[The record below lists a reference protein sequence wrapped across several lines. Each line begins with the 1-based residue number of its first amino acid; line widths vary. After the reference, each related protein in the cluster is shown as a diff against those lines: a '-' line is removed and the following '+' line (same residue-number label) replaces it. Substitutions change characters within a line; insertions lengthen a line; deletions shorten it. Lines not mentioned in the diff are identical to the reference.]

1 MGQYSSHEVSSSLMV
16 RCVWMPIAQGMRRR
30 RGELSSS
37 SVVSPSAQRSL
48 ATCLFDW
55 VGLKLSVAA
64 GFLKRLTCGKERLR
78 VPQVFADCRKC
89 LEIRVCDP
97 GAGEMPWK
105 Q

>member
-16 RCVWMPIAQGMRRR
+16 RCVWMLIAQGMRR

-37 SVVSPSAQRSL
+37 SVVSPSAWRSL

-64 GFLKRLTCGKERLR
+64 GFLKHLTCGKERLH
-78 VPQVFADCRKC
+78 VPQVFADCGKC
-89 LEIRVCDP
+89 LEIRAHDP

>member
-1 MGQYSSHEVSSSLMV
+1 MGQYSSHEVSSGLIV
-16 RCVWMPIAQGMRRR
+16 RCMWMLIAQGMRRR

-37 SVVSPSAQRSL
+37 SVVSPSTWQSL
-48 ATCLFDW
+48 AMCPFDW

-64 GFLKRLTCGKERLR
+64 GFLKHLTCGKEWLH
-78 VPQVFADCRKC
+78 VPQVFADCGKC
-89 LEIRVCDP
+89 LEIRACDP

>member
-1 MGQYSSHEVSSSLMV
+1 
-16 RCVWMPIAQGMRRR
+16 MPITQEMRRR
-30 RGELSSS
+30 RGKLSSS
-37 SVVSPSAQRSL
+37 SVVSPSARWSL

-64 GFLKRLTCGKERLR
+64 GFPKHLTCGKEWLR
-78 VPQVFADCRKC
+78 VPQVFTDFGKC
-89 LEIRVCDP
+89 LEIRARDP

>member
-1 MGQYSSHEVSSSLMV
+1 ML
-16 RCVWMPIAQGMRRR
+16 IAQEMRRR

-37 SVVSPSAQRSL
+37 SMVSPSAQRFL
-48 ATCLFDW
+48 AMCLFDW

-64 GFLKRLTCGKERLR
+64 GFPKRLTCGKERLH
-78 VPQVFADCRKC
+78 VPQVFADFGKC
-89 LEIRVCDP
+89 LEIRARDP